1 MDNNIHQNR
10 GQTELSR
17 LELEHAQNNSGTLE
31 DIEYS
36 NALTTVQTEFS
47 TSYILRMLGA
57 ISSIGLG
64 TVSAYWGFSPPAAIL
79 TDINA
84 DIGKQSSL
92 NLSILSPDEQSRSQ
106 R

>member
-1 MDNNIHQNR
+1 MDIHQNR

-36 NALTTVQTEFS
+36 NALTTVQSEFS
-47 TSYILRMLGA
+47 TRYILRMLGA
-57 ISSIGLG
+57 ISSVGLG

-84 DIGKQSSL
+84 DIGKSFKSVYHQY
-92 NLSILSPDEQSRSQ
+92 
-106 R
+106 